1 MTTLSLSN
9 REAEILEKLCEG
21 MSSPQIA
28 HTLFISVHT
37 VQTHRKNILRKLG
50 VHSMVL
56 AARLYTQGKI
66 EVLSHRVESELP
78 GIIVEPHA
86 LRTVA

>member
-1 MTTLSLSN
+1 MEKITISS
-9 REAEILEKLCEG
+9 REAEILEKLIEG

-28 HTLFISVHT
+28 RTLFISVHT

-50 VHSMVL
+50 VHSMLL
-56 AARLYTQGKI
+56 AARLYMQGQVTVVSYRDDLPIPSLMI
-66 EVLSHRVESELP
+66 ESHP
-78 GIIVEPHA
+78 